1 RSGCGARLKELAG
14 QSFVYGLGGIV
25 SKLVGIFLLPI
36 YTKPQYVSQAGFGQV
51 ETVMAAS
58 SLLSIVCQFG
68 LTTAMFRF
76 CWDHREPDSRRA
88 TIRTAVPAV
97 RAPATI

>member
-1 RSGCGARLKELAG
+1 VTGAASAGGGQAEHSGMGARLRQLAG

-36 YTKPQYVSQAGFGQV
+36 YTKPEYVSQAGFGQV

-58 SLLSIVCQFG
+58 SLAAIVCQFG

-76 CWDHREPDSRRA
+76 C
-88 TIRTAVPAV
+88 
-97 RAPATI
+97 